1 MSEAA
6 VVDASVALAW
16 VLPAEGT
23 EQALRLREEAVARPA
38 FALLAPSLFWYEVG
52 NVLWRAA
59 RQGRMAE
66 DAAMSALDAL
76 ERFAIETRHVRAAAC
91 LELALAEGSRSTMPP
106 TSLWPW
112 TQGVPS
118 GRWIGAWP
126 PWRGPGGSWYRPDR
140 AAFVGAADSL
150 PFGRPGNGPGSQC
163 RGL

>member
-91 LELALAEGSRSTMPP
+91 LELALAQRVSVYEASYIALALDAGC
-106 TSLWPW
+106 SLW
-112 TQGVPS
+112 TL
-118 GRWIGAWP
+118 
-126 PWRGPGGSWYRPDR
+126 D
-140 AAFVGAADSL
+140 
-150 PFGRPGNGPGSQC
+150 
-163 RGL
+163 RGLATVARARGLMVAP